1 MKANCFYV
9 GLQFMSIG
17 HDEKKDGNIDG
28 GHVMISYNR
37 SHRPLVADI
46 HNHIHRRQLNV
57 WMDVNDMHGSTVD
70 AMAKAVENAE
80 VVLVCYSPQYKN
92 SDNCRAGN

>member
-1 MKANCFYV
+1 MKMKANCFYV

-17 HDEKKDGNIDG
+17 HDEKKDGNTDG

-46 HNHIHRRQLNV
+46 HNHN
-57 WMDVNDMHGSTVD
+57 ND
-70 AMAKAVENAE
+70 
-80 VVLVCYSPQYKN
+80 Y
-92 SDNCRAGN
+92 